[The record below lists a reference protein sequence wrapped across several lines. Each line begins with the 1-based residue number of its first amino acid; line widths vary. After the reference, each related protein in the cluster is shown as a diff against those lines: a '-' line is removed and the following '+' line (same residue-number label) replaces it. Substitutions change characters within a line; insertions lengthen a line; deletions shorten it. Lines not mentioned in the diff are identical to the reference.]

1 MLPSCRKV
9 HVVACGA
16 PCGAGFYSCTPPLSI
31 FFNEGPPPPPRPPEE
46 RHSSAAA
53 KLMESGQFYG
63 ACMFLKLVQFCV
75 TVYSLLFLCA
85 AGKRLAKTFVG
96 TVC

>member
-1 MLPSCRKV
+1 V
-9 HVVACGA
+9 
-16 PCGAGFYSCTPPLSI
+16 
-31 FFNEGPPPPPRPPEE
+31 E
-46 RHSSAAA
+46 RCSSTVA

-63 ACMFLKLVQFCV
+63 VCVFLKLVQFCV
-75 TVYSLLFLCA
+75 TVYSLLFLRA